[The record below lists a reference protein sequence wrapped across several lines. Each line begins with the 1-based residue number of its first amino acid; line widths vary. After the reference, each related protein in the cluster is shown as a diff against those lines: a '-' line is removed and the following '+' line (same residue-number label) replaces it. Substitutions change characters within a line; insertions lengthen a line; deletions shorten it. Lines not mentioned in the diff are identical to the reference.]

1 MQKKIHL
8 KNRDRIYELAL
19 ESKSTQYLLSIKE
32 SSASEITTVQA
43 DVTLQEDQIMLATSQ
58 GRFVCTVARDA
69 NGIWVGCQGHVEY
82 FEIEHK
88 RVHKGNEAKADNEL
102 RAPMTGRVVSVRAQ
116 PGQAVHSGEVLAIL
130 EAMKMEFRIEAPYAA
145 RVEKVN
151 CREGDLVDLGQV
163 LATLEAQFVEHHRK

>member
-19 ESKSTQYLLSIKE
+19 ESKGVHHRLSIKE
-32 SSASEITTVQA
+32 PSAPEITTVQA
-43 DVTLQEDQIMLATSQ
+43 EAIFQEDQIVLTTPQ
-58 GRFVCTVARDA
+58 GRFVCEVARDA
-69 NGIWVGCQGHVEY
+69 DGVWVGCHGHVEH
-82 FEIEHK
+82 FEIERK
-88 RVHKGNEAKADNEL
+88 GVHKENEAKADNEL

-145 RVEKVN
+145 HIEKVT
-151 CREGDLVDLGQV
+151 CCQGDLVDLGQV
-163 LATLEAQFVEHHRK
+163 LVTLEAELAEKK